1 MSTSGII
8 FKNARDL
15 EKMREGG
22 RLLSAVLAELRGAV
36 RPGISTYD
44 LDQLARSL
52 VTRAGGY
59 PSFLGYRGFPAS
71 LCAAVNEEVVHGI
84 PKRCTVLKE
93 GDLVK
98 LDLGVR
104 WKGFHVDSATTVPVG
119 RVPEEVERLLAATR
133 ESLWCGIHAIRPKA
147 RLADIARAVQE
158 RAERDGFSVV
168 RNMVGHGVGKKLH
181 EPPQVPN
188 FVDPDHP
195 DVPLLEGMTLAIE
208 PMVNAGGAD
217 VETLLDQWTV
227 VSKDRSLSAHF
238 EHTVAITRGGC
249 EVLTL
254 GPHDPGP

>member
-1 MSTSGII
+1 MSTSGIV
-8 FKNARDL
+8 FKSARDL

-22 RLLSAVLAELRGAV
+22 RLLSTVLAELRDAV
-36 RPGISTYD
+36 RPGVSTYD

-52 VTRAGGY
+52 VTGAGGY
-59 PSFLGYRGFPAS
+59 PSFLGYGGFPAS
-71 LCAAVNEEVVHGI
+71 LCAAVNAEVVHGI
-84 PKRCTVLKE
+84 PKRCTVLKA
-93 GDLVK
+93 GDLVT

-104 WKGFHVDSATTVPVG
+104 WKGLHVDGATTVPVG
-119 RVPEEVERLLAATR
+119 RVPEDVQRLLTATR
-133 ESLWCGIHAIRPKA
+133 ESLWCGIRAVRPKA
-147 RLADIARAVQE
+147 RLADVARAIQE

-168 RNMVGHGVGKKLH
+168 RTLVGHGVGKKLH

-188 FVDPDHP
+188 YFDPEHP

-208 PMVNAGGAD
+208 PMVNAGGPD
-217 VETLLDQWTV
+217 VETLLDKWTV

-238 EHTVAITRGGC
+238 EHTVAVTRGGC